1 MAVAGNYRG
10 RLELSGHATKR
21 CHRNREQIDMG
32 LTKYKDAQEAIVAF
46 GAATRPGIDIVD
58 RIKAFTEGPDHHE
71 GYDRPWQMMTEGLL
85 HSILESPDDC
95 GLEIRDFCF
104 RRPILAEWFH
114 GAFAADASF
123 LLDEARDEILRL
135 RGGIEP
141 SRGEAMTDP
150 LIEKVAQ
157 AICESKP
164 DRSGFWETTPDARR
178 KGYRTQARAA
188 VAAVLKG
195 IREPSD
201 QAIADGVNFLI
212 DADLDGPDG
221 VGHSDVVGC
230 WQAMVDALRAELK
243 EPGA

>member
-104 RRPILAEWFH
+104 RRPILAEWFN
-114 GAFAADASF
+114 GAFANDASF

-150 LIEKVAQ
+150 LTEKVAQ
-157 AICESKP
+157 AICESRP
-164 DRSGFWETTPDARR
+164 DRAGFWETTPEARR

-188 VAAVLKG
+188 VVAALKG
-195 IREPSD
+195 IRKPPNMMRPAGYVEM
-201 QAIADGVNFLI
+201 I
-212 DADLDGPDG
+212 DALLAQI
-221 VGHSDVVGC
+221 VGGSD
-230 WQAMVDALRAELK
+230 ET
-243 EPGA
+243 E